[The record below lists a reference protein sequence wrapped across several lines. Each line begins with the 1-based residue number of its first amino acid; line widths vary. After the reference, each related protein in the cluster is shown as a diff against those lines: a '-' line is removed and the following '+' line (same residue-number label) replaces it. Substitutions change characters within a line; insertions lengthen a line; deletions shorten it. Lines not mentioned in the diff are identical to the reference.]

1 MAGSFSAASVLAV
14 VAQPDVARQGALG
27 AKWQAK
33 EAHSMP
39 DSVTLVTDPFAHFE
53 EWMAEAWTHEPE
65 DANAMTLATAT
76 PGGMPTARIV
86 LLKGADA
93 RGFVFYTNT
102 QSRKGEELAAN
113 ARAALLFHWK
123 PQGRQVRIEGR
134 VEPVTEAEADTYY
147 ATRPRISRLGAWAS
161 DQSRA
166 LPDRAELEHR
176 LAEYEAKYPG
186 ENIPRPPHWSGYRVV
201 PERFEF
207 WQNMPYRLHD
217 RTIYT
222 KVTGGGW
229 AIGKLY
235 P

>member
-1 MAGSFSAASVLAV
+1 
-14 VAQPDVARQGALG
+14 
-27 AKWQAK
+27 
-33 EAHSMP
+33 MP
-39 DSVTLVTDPFAHFE
+39 DSASIVTDPFARFH
-53 EWMAEAWTHEPE
+53 EWMAEAWTHEPD

-76 PGGMPTARIV
+76 RDGIPAARIV

-113 ARAALLFHWK
+113 TRAALLFHWK

-134 VEPVTEAEADTYY
+134 VEPVSETEADAYY
-147 ATRPRISRLGAWAS
+147 ASRPRISRLGAWAS
-161 DQSRA
+161 DQSRV
-166 LPDRAELEHR
+166 LPERAELERR
-176 LAEYEAKYPG
+176 LAAYEARYPG
-186 ENIPRPPHWSGYRVV
+186 EDIPRPPHWSGYRVV

-207 WQNMPYRLHD
+207 WQNMPFRLHD

-222 KVTGGGW
+222 RAANGGW
-229 AIGKLY
+229 TVGKLY